1 MRREYISQPFCLKK
15 YSLSLS
21 LDDVKSG
28 HIYFST
34 LTLRPAQV
42 IKQLDFRSTMKE
54 IIAELFNVSKYY
66 GTGSGQVVALDDI
79 NLVLEKGEAYVIVGP
94 SGSGKSTLLHLLG
107 CIDKQD
113 SGSVIIDGID
123 ITMKSLEE
131 LAPVRLEKIGFVFQS
146 FNLIPVLT
154 AYENIEIPLLFRGLG
169 SSFVKDRVNE
179 VLEKVGLYDRK
190 HHYPRQMSGG
200 QQQRV
205 AIARAIVGNPS
216 LILAD
221 EPTANLDSKTGGDIL
236 DLLLNLNSDEELS
249 VFVASHDIVVLERI
263 SKVVR
268 ILDGKLSID

>member
-1 MRREYISQPFCLKK
+1 MTEK
-15 YSLSLS
+15 
-21 LDDVKSG
+21 
-28 HIYFST
+28 
-34 LTLRPAQV
+34 A
-42 IKQLDFRSTMKE
+42 
-54 IIAELFNVSKYY
+54 IAELLDVSKYY
-66 GTGSGQVVALDDI
+66 GTGEGEVKALESI
-79 NLVLEKGEAYVIVGP
+79 NLSLPKGEAFVLVGP

-113 SGSVIIDGID
+113 KGRIIIDGID
-123 ITMKSLEE
+123 ITGKSLED

-154 AYENIEIPLLFRGLG
+154 AYENVEMPLLFRGFG
-169 SSFVKDRVNE
+169 RSFVKDRVNE
-179 VLEKVGLYDRK
+179 MLDKVGLYDRK

-205 AIARAIVGNPS
+205 AIARAVVGNPS

-221 EPTANLDSKTGGDIL
+221 EPTANLDSKTGSDIL
-236 DLLLNLNSDEELS
+236 DLLLNLNSDKELS

>member
-1 MRREYISQPFCLKK
+1 MTEK
-15 YSLSLS
+15 
-21 LDDVKSG
+21 
-28 HIYFST
+28 
-34 LTLRPAQV
+34 A
-42 IKQLDFRSTMKE
+42 
-54 IIAELFNVSKYY
+54 IAELLDVSKYY
-66 GTGSGQVVALDDI
+66 GTGEGEVKALESI
-79 NLVLEKGEAYVIVGP
+79 NLSLPKGEAFVLVGP

-113 SGSVIIDGID
+113 KGRIIIDGID
-123 ITMKSLEE
+123 ITGKSLED

-154 AYENIEIPLLFRGLG
+154 AYENVEMPLLFRGFG
-169 SSFVKDRVNE
+169 RSFVKDRVNE
-179 VLEKVGLYDRK
+179 VLDKVGLYDRK

-205 AIARAIVGNPS
+205 AIARAVVGNPS

-221 EPTANLDSKTGGDIL
+221 EPTANLDSKTGSDIL
-236 DLLLNLNSDEELS
+236 DLLLNLNSDKELS

>member
-1 MRREYISQPFCLKK
+1 MSKETIAELVDVSRFYGKGDGQVTALEGV
-15 YSLSLS
+15 SLSL
-21 LDDVKSG
+21 
-28 HIYFST
+28 
-34 LTLRPAQV
+34 A
-42 IKQLDFRSTMKE
+42 
-54 IIAELFNVSKYY
+54 
-66 GTGSGQVVALDDI
+66 
-79 NLVLEKGEAYVIVGP
+79 KGEAYVLVGP

-146 FNLIPVLT
+146 FNLLPVLT
-154 AYENIEIPLLFRGLG
+154 AYENVEIPLLFRGFG

>member
-1 MRREYISQPFCLKK
+1 MSKK
-15 YSLSLS
+15 TIAELVDVSRFYGKDDGQVTALEGVSLSL
-21 LDDVKSG
+21 
-28 HIYFST
+28 
-34 LTLRPAQV
+34 A
-42 IKQLDFRSTMKE
+42 
-54 IIAELFNVSKYY
+54 
-66 GTGSGQVVALDDI
+66 
-79 NLVLEKGEAYVIVGP
+79 KGEAYVLVGP

-154 AYENIEIPLLFRGLG
+154 AYENAEIPLLFRGFG